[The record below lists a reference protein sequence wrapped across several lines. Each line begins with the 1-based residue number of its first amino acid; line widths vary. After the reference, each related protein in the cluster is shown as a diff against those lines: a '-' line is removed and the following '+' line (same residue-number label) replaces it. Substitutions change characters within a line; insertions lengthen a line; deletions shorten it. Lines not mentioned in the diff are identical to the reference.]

1 MKTTSA
7 EKALQEHR
15 KIWCKK
21 PVLREI
27 YLNYFEMIRN
37 ALVDGQILEIGG
49 GSGNFKDFLPNSIS
63 LDVVRLPW
71 LDMIAYAQMLPIKKE
86 SVGNIVM
93 VDVLHHLENP
103 SGFFKEA
110 GRILKPGGRIILI
123 EPAITPVSWI
133 FLHLFHP
140 EPIDMRDNPFDE
152 PDVDPAREPFDAN
165 QAIPT
170 LLFSRYQTEF
180 IRKFPDLSI
189 ISLHYLDLFAY
200 PLSGGFRTWCLL
212 PHRCVQG
219 LLGIERNILP
229 VLGPLMAFRFFCVI
243 EKKQNNL

>member
-1 MKTTSA
+1 MKTTNA
-7 EKALQEHR
+7 EKALQDHR
-15 KIWCKK
+15 KIWFEK
-21 PVLREI
+21 PVLRHI
-27 YLNYFEMIRN
+27 YRNYFEAIKKASVN
-37 ALVDGQILEIGG
+37 GPILEIGG
-49 GSGNFKDFLPNSIS
+49 GSGNFKEFLPESIS
-63 LDVVRLPW
+63 IDVVPLPW
-71 LDMIAYAQMLPIKKE
+71 LDIIANAQMLPFKKE

-93 VDVLHHLENP
+93 VDVLHHIENS

-110 GRILKPGGRIILI
+110 ERILQPGGRIILI

-140 EPIDMRDNPFDE
+140 EPIDMGEDPFRE
-152 PDVDPAREPFDAN
+152 PDVNPAREPFDAN

-170 LLFSRYQTEF
+170 LLFGRYRMDF

-189 ISLHYLDLFAY
+189 ISLKYQDLFVY
-200 PLSGGFRTWCLL
+200 PLSGGFRPWCVI

-243 EKKQNNL
+243 EKNG

>member
-1 MKTTSA
+1 MKTTNA

-15 KIWCKK
+15 KIWFEK
-21 PVLREI
+21 PVLRDI

-37 ALVDGQILEIGG
+37 ASVDGPILEIGG
-49 GSGNFKDFLPNSIS
+49 GSGNFKEFLPESIS
-63 LDVVRLPW
+63 LDVVPLPW
-71 LDMIAYAQMLPIKKE
+71 LDIIAYAQMLPFKKE

-93 VDVLHHLENP
+93 VDVLHHIENP

-110 GRILKPGGRIILI
+110 ERILKHGGRIILI

-133 FLHLFHP
+133 FLHLFHL
-140 EPIDMRDNPFDE
+140 EPIDMRADPLSE
-152 PDVDPAREPFDAN
+152 PDADPAREPFDAN

-170 LLFSRYQTEF
+170 LLFGRYRMHF

-189 ISLHYLDLFAY
+189 ISLKYLDLFVY
-200 PLSGGFRTWCLL
+200 PLSGGFRPWCLI
-212 PHRCVQG
+212 PHRHIQG

-243 EKKQNNL
+243 EKNE